1 MRKFVKKQSRVNL
14 EAVKF
19 GLLSWFLVLIIWQII
34 SLFSKPE
41 FFPGPWQTLQG
52 AIELIRDGTL
62 QQYTLISYG
71 RILTG
76 WTLGSLIG
84 IPIGLLMGK
93 VRRVRLLLE
102 PFVNFFRFIPA
113 LVFVTLFI
121 LWLGI
126 GEQSKIALITYT
138 TLFVVTL
145 NTMAGVLAI
154 DENKFR
160 ASRSMGATE
169 GQIIWHVIIPATVP
183 YIFNGIRL
191 AMGNSFMAIVGA
203 EMLAAKE
210 GIGYLIWT
218 SRLYLKTDWI
228 FVGLITLGLM
238 GFFMDK
244 VLTNAGSLLLKK
256 YGVKKADSTQRSM
269 LQQAQ

>member
-1 MRKFVKKQSRVNL
+1 LLFLRKINS
-14 EAVKF
+14 EAVKI
-19 GLLSWFLVLIIWQII
+19 GFLGWVAGIVVWQIL
-34 SLFSKPE
+34 SLFSTPE
-41 FFPGPWQTLQG
+41 FFPGPWQTLLG
-52 AIELIRDGTL
+52 GIELVKEGTL
-62 QQYTLISYG
+62 QHYAVISYG
-71 RILTG
+71 RILAG

-84 IPIGLLMGK
+84 IPFGLLLGK
-93 VRRVRLLLE
+93 FRFFRLLLE
-102 PFVNFFRFIPA
+102 PYVNFFRFIPA

-145 NTMAGVLAI
+145 STMAGVLAI
-154 DENKFR
+154 DDNKFR
-160 ASRSMGATE
+160 AARSMGATE
-169 GQIIWHVIIPATVP
+169 RQILLHVILPASVP
-183 YIFNGIRL
+183 FLFNGIRL

-210 GIGYLIWT
+210 GVGYLIWT

-228 FVGLITLGLM
+228 FVGIFTLGLM

-244 VLTNAGSLLLKK
+244 LLTTAGSLLLKK
-256 YGVKKADSTQRSM
+256 YGVRKASIDKKDAIRQVS
-269 LQQAQ
+269 

>member
-1 MRKFVKKQSRVNL
+1 MKFFNKTRTS
-14 EAVKF
+14 EAVWLGLF
-19 GLLSWFLVLIIWQII
+19 GWIAGIIIWHVI

-41 FFPGPWQTLQG
+41 FFPGPWQTLLG
-52 AIELIRDGTL
+52 GIELVRDGSL
-62 QQYTLISYG
+62 QNYAFISYG
-71 RILTG
+71 RILAG

-84 IPIGLLMGK
+84 IPFGLLMGK
-93 VRRVRLLLE
+93 FRYIRLLLE
-102 PFVNFFRFIPA
+102 PFLNFFRFIPA

-145 NTMAGVLAI
+145 NTMTGVLAI

-160 ASRSMGATE
+160 AARSMGASDS
-169 GQIIWHVIIPATVP
+169 QILFHVILPAAVP

-228 FVGLITLGLM
+228 FIGIITLGLM

-244 VLTNAGSLLLKK
+244 VLTNVGSLLLKK
-256 YGVKKADSTQRSM
+256 YGVRKANNKKKDLLR
-269 LQQAQ
+269 QAS

>member
-1 MRKFVKKQSRVNL
+1 
-14 EAVKF
+14 
-19 GLLSWFLVLIIWQII
+19 
-34 SLFSKPE
+34 
-41 FFPGPWQTLQG
+41 
-52 AIELIRDGTL
+52 
-62 QQYTLISYG
+62 
-71 RILTG
+71 
-76 WTLGSLIG
+76 
-84 IPIGLLMGK
+84 MGK

>member
-1 MRKFVKKQSRVNL
+1 MLILVKIRNFITSENIRL
-14 EAVKF
+14 
-19 GLLSWFLVLIIWQII
+19 GFLGWVAGIIIWQII
-34 SLFSKPE
+34 SLFSEPE
-41 FFPGPWQTLQG
+41 FFPGPWETFLG
-52 AIELIRDGTL
+52 GIELVSDGTL
-62 QQYTLISYG
+62 QNYALISYG

-93 VRRVRLLLE
+93 LRYIRLLLE
-102 PFVNFFRFIPA
+102 SYLNFFRFIPA

-160 ASRSMGATE
+160 AARSMGATE
-169 GQIIWHVIIPATVP
+169 VQILLHVILPATVP

-228 FVGLITLGLM
+228 FAGIITLGLM

-256 YGVKKADSTQRSM
+256 YGVRKASINKREFG
-269 LQQAQ
+269 QQAS